1 MFSKVMQPSLLVIV
15 VMAILG
21 LSVPFFVVGEQ
32 ILTSQGGDEY
42 VRAHLQQSSI
52 PAALVDIDKSVARN
66 SFLANSVIFS
76 IWVGVGLLIWLAY
89 LFFVQVFK
97 VGVHSIIRA
106 RRRESVVTAGG
117 VESSLRFLLRILG
130 LLILLGVYVGV
141 IKVLIPFVAMHMNRI
156 LQQDGV
162 VHANTLVGLAGI
174 ALATAVCTYGVMVGM
189 RLLVARTRVFYGRYY
204 IEN

>member
-1 MFSKVMQPSLLVIV
+1 MQPSLLVIA

-32 ILTSQGGDEY
+32 ILASQGGDDY

-52 PAALVDIDKSVARN
+52 PAALVDIDKSVAQN

-117 VESSLRFLLRILG
+117 VEGSLRFLLRILG
-130 LLILLGVYVGV
+130 LLILLCVYVGV
-141 IKVLIPFVAMHMNRI
+141 IKGLIPFIAMRMTRI
-156 LQQDGV
+156 LQQDGLIHV
-162 VHANTLVGLAGI
+162 KTLVGLVAI
-174 ALATAVCTYGVMVGM
+174 ALAVAVCTYGVMIGL
-189 RLLVARTRVFYGRYY
+189 RLLVSRTRVFYGRYY
-204 IEN
+204 IED